1 MGVPEGPESDGRISG
16 CVQWIN
22 PLFCHIEKQDGKS
35 NKCSFLMNSMVNGE
49 SNCQQNATIGGSLEV
64 KWFGEV

>member
-1 MGVPEGPESDGRISG
+1 MGGTEGPESDDRIFG

-22 PLFCHIEKQDGKS
+22 PLFCQMENQDGKS

-49 SNCQQNATIGGSLEV
+49 SNCQQNAAIGGSLEV
-64 KWFGEV
+64 RWFGKV